1 MSDEHRIRYELIAHY
16 HPDRTPGYRVSERIV
31 VRGDT
36 VLEQLAGHFRR
47 IDIVGRTDG
56 PITHLINDDGSL
68 TVMAPAF

>member
-1 MSDEHRIRYELIAHY
+1 M
-16 HPDRTPGYRVSERIV
+16 SERIV